1 MCAEKSA
8 NCRAGILCANCRVSM
23 FLYVSLH
30 ADADASMERAL
41 LNMLC
46 SMSQVVGRSCLIF
59 CHDGENNFDL
69 ESTCVLNTEL
79 LTLRKCGKMMAPS
92 PQELV
97 GAVVSVIKTVLS
109 PCQCVS
115 WI

>member
-8 NCRAGILCANCRVSM
+8 NCRAGMC
-23 FLYVSLH
+23 LYVSLH
-30 ADADASMERAL
+30 ADADASMKRAL

-46 SMSQVVGRSCLIF
+46 STSQVVGRSCLIF

-69 ESTCVLNTEL
+69 ESTCVLDTEL
-79 LTLRKCGKMMAPS
+79 LTLRKCGKMVAPS